1 MGFAVMHNL
10 MEQVNVAQQSVTSVH
25 DIIRQQVEGLD
36 EMSIGVER
44 MERVARNTLLQT
56 QTLSQQLMQLAET
69 SPSGSNENNSARL
82 EMSPAV

>member
-1 MGFAVMHNL
+1 MHQL
-10 MEQVNVAQQSVTSVH
+10 MEQVNAAQQAVSAVH
-25 DIIRQQVEGLD
+25 DIIRQQVDGLD

-56 QTLSQQLMQLAET
+56 QTISQQLMELAEALPPT
-69 SPSGSNENNSARL
+69 PSGSSTPHL